1 MNKNVFVFCEQRDG
15 EIQKVAFELVGK
27 ARELADALGQQ
38 VVAVLA
44 GSGIEGKAAS
54 LIAHG
59 ADQVIVADH
68 PMLEEYSTKPY
79 TDVVVQ
85 AIRTYS
91 PEVVLFGAS
100 SIGRDLAPSVSATVH
115 TCLTADCTGL
125 AIGDVEK
132 SVTNAADRAKVEAK
146 IAELGQDVTVEDNSK
161 TMTTKDGKEISVVN
175 VKYTYHKQLR
185 MTRPAFGGNIIA
197 TIACLQHRPQMATV
211 RPGVMQALAADD
223 SRTGEIIRMEVNP
236 TNNLEVL
243 ETVKS
248 TKTSKD
254 ITEAKILVS
263 AGRGIGSAE
272 KVSMVQD
279 LADVL
284 GGDISGSRAVVDAGW
299 MEKDRQVGQTGKTVR
314 PELYVA
320 CGISG
325 AIQHAAGMEGSE
337 YIVAI
342 NKEETAPIFDIA
354 DLGIIGDVNAI
365 LPKLTEA
372 IKKYKA
378 AQALSL
384 IHI

>member
-27 ARELADALGQQ
+27 ARELADALGQE

-44 GSGIEGKAAS
+44 GSGIESKASA

-59 ADQVIVADH
+59 ADKVIVADH
-68 PMLEEYSTKPY
+68 PMLAEYSTKPY
-79 TDVVVQ
+79 TEVMEKVIKDY
-85 AIRTYS
+85 A

-115 TCLTADCTGL
+115 TGLTADCTGL

-132 SVTNAADRAKVEAK
+132 TATNAADKAKIEAK
-146 IAELGQDVTVEDNSK
+146 IAELGQDVTVEDSSK
-161 TMTTKDGKEISVVN
+161 TMTTKDGKEINVVN
-175 VKYTYHKQLR
+175 VKYIYHKQLR

-211 RPGVMQALAADD
+211 RPGVMQALAADP
-223 SRTGEIIRMEVNP
+223 SRTGEVIKLDITP
-236 TNNLEVL
+236 TNNVEVL

-248 TKTSKD
+248 TKVSKD

-279 LADVL
+279 LADAL
-284 GGDISGSRAVVDAGW
+284 GGDISCSRAVIDAGW

-314 PELYVA
+314 PDLYVA

-337 YIVAI
+337 YIIAI
-342 NKEETAPIFDIA
+342 NKEESAPIFDIA

-378 AQALSL
+378 EQASK
-384 IHI
+384 

>member
-27 ARELADALGQQ
+27 ARELADALGQE

-44 GSGIEGKAAS
+44 GSGIESKAQE

-59 ADQVIVADH
+59 ADKVIVADH
-68 PMLEEYSTKPY
+68 PMLAEYSTKPY
-79 TDVVVQ
+79 TDVMAKVV
-85 AIRTYS
+85 AEYA

-115 TCLTADCTGL
+115 TGLTADCTGL

-132 SVTNAADRAKVEAK
+132 TATNAADKAKIEAK
-146 IAELGQDVTVEDNSK
+146 IAELGQDVTVEDNSR
-161 TMTTKDGKEISVVN
+161 TVTGKDGQEIAIVN
-175 VKYTYHKQLR
+175 VKYTYHNQLR

-197 TIACLQHRPQMATV
+197 TIACVQHRPQMATV
-211 RPGVMQALAADD
+211 RPGVMQALAADAA
-223 SRTGEIIRMEVNP
+223 RTGEVIKLEVNP
-236 TNNLEVL
+236 TNNVEVL

-248 TKTSKD
+248 TKASKD
-254 ITEAKILVS
+254 ITESKILVS

-272 KVSMVQD
+272 KVAMVQD
-279 LADVL
+279 LADAL
-284 GGDISGSRAVVDAGW
+284 GGDISCSRAVVDAGW

-325 AIQHAAGMEGSE
+325 AIQHAAGMEGSD
-337 YIVAI
+337 YIIAI
-342 NKEETAPIFDIA
+342 NKEESAAIFDIA
-354 DLGIIGDVNAI
+354 DLGIIGDINAI

-378 AQALSL
+378 EQAGK
-384 IHI
+384 

>member
-27 ARELADALGQQ
+27 ARELADALGQE

-44 GSGIEGKAAS
+44 GSNIEAKAAE

-59 ADQVIVADH
+59 ADKVIVADD
-68 PMLEEYSTKPY
+68 PMLAEYSTKPY
-79 TDVVVQ
+79 TEVMEKVIADY
-85 AIRTYS
+85 A

-115 TCLTADCTGL
+115 TGLTADCTSL
-125 AIGDVEK
+125 AIGDVDK
-132 SVTNAADRAKVEAK
+132 TVTNAADKAKVEAK
-146 IAELGQDVTVEDNSK
+146 IAELGQDVTVTDNSRTVK
-161 TMTTKDGKEISVVN
+161 GKDGQDIAIVN
-175 VKYTYHKQLR
+175 VKYVYHKQLR

-211 RPGVMQALAADD
+211 RPGVMQALAADA
-223 SRTGEIIRMEVNP
+223 SRKGEVIKLDIKP
-236 TNNLEVL
+236 TNNVEVL

-279 LADVL
+279 LADAL
-284 GGDISGSRAVVDAGW
+284 GGDIACSRAVIDAGW
-299 MEKDRQVGQTGKTVR
+299 MDKDRQVGQTGKTVR
-314 PELYVA
+314 PDLYVA

-325 AIQHAAGMEGSE
+325 AIQHAAGMEGSD
-337 YIVAI
+337 YIIAI

-378 AQALSL
+378 DQAAK
-384 IHI
+384 

>member
-27 ARELADALGQQ
+27 ARELADALGQE
-38 VVAVLA
+38 VVGVLA
-44 GSGIEGKAAS
+44 GSNIEGKAAE

-59 ADQVIVADH
+59 ADKVIIADD
-68 PMLEEYSTKPY
+68 PILAEYSTKPY
-79 TDVVVQ
+79 TQVLEKVIADY
-85 AIRTYS
+85 A

-115 TCLTADCTGL
+115 TGLTADCTSL

-132 SVTNAADRAKVEAK
+132 TVTNAVDKAKVEAK
-146 IAELGQDVTVEDNSK
+146 IAELGQDVAVTDNSRTVK
-161 TMTTKDGKEISVVN
+161 GKDGQEIAIVN
-175 VKYTYHKQLR
+175 VKYVYHKQLR

-211 RPGVMQALAADD
+211 RPGVMQALAADA
-223 SRTGEIIRMEVNP
+223 SRTGEVIKMDIKP
-236 TNNLEVL
+236 TNNVEVL

-248 TKTSKD
+248 SKTSKD

-279 LADVL
+279 LADAL
-284 GGDISGSRAVVDAGW
+284 DGDIACSRAVIDAGW
-299 MEKDRQVGQTGKTVR
+299 MDKDRQVGQTGKTVR
-314 PELYVA
+314 PDLYVA

-325 AIQHAAGMEGSE
+325 AIQHAAGMEGSD
-337 YIVAI
+337 YIIAI

-378 AQALSL
+378 EQAAK
-384 IHI
+384 

>member
-27 ARELADALGQQ
+27 ARELADALGQE

-44 GSGIEGKAAS
+44 GSGIESKASA

-59 ADQVIVADH
+59 ADKVVVADH
-68 PMLEEYSTKPY
+68 PMLAEYSTKPY
-79 TDVVVQ
+79 TDVMDQV
-85 AIRTYS
+85 IKTYA

-115 TCLTADCTGL
+115 TGLTADCTGL

-132 SVTNAADRAKVEAK
+132 TATNAVDKAKIEAK
-146 IAELGQDVTVEDNSK
+146 IAELGQDVTVEDSSK
-161 TMTTKDGKEISVVN
+161 TMTTKDGKEINVVN
-175 VKYTYHKQLR
+175 VKYIYHKQLR

-211 RPGVMQALAADD
+211 RPGVMQALAADE
-223 SRTGEIIRMEVNP
+223 SRTGEVIKLEVNP
-236 TNNLEVL
+236 TNNVEVL

-248 TKTSKD
+248 TKASKD

-299 MEKDRQVGQTGKTVR
+299 MDKDRQVGQTGKTVR
-314 PELYVA
+314 PDLYVA

-337 YIVAI
+337 YIIAI

-378 AQALSL
+378 EQAGK
-384 IHI
+384 

>member
-115 TCLTADCTGL
+115 TGLTADCTGL

-254 ITEAKILVS
+254 ITEAKVLVS

-378 AQALSL
+378 AQAGK
-384 IHI
+384 

>member
-27 ARELADALGQQ
+27 ARELADALGQE

-44 GSGIEGKAAS
+44 GSNIESKASA

-59 ADQVIVADH
+59 ADKVIVADH
-68 PMLEEYSTKPY
+68 PMLAEYSTKPY
-79 TDVVVQ
+79 TDVMDQV
-85 AIRTYS
+85 IKTYA

-115 TCLTADCTGL
+115 TGLTADCTGL

-132 SVTNAADRAKVEAK
+132 SATNAADKAKIEAK
-146 IAELGQDVTVEDNSK
+146 IAELGQDVTVEDSSK
-161 TMTTKDGKEISVVN
+161 TMTTKDGKEINVVN
-175 VKYTYHKQLR
+175 VKYIYHKQLR

-211 RPGVMQALAADD
+211 RPGVMQALAADP
-223 SRTGEIIRMEVNP
+223 SRTGEVIKLDITP
-236 TNNLEVL
+236 TNNVEVL

-248 TKTSKD
+248 TKVSKD

-279 LADVL
+279 LADAL
-284 GGDISGSRAVVDAGW
+284 GGDISCSRAVIDAGW

-314 PELYVA
+314 PDLYVA

-337 YIVAI
+337 YIIAI

-378 AQALSL
+378 EQASK
-384 IHI
+384 

>member
-27 ARELADALGQQ
+27 ARELADTLGQQ

-44 GSGIEGKAAS
+44 GSGIEDKAGS

-59 ADQVIVADH
+59 ADQVLVADH
-68 PMLEEYSTKPY
+68 PMLAEYSTKPY
-79 TDVVVQ
+79 TDVMVQ
-85 AIRTYS
+85 AIREYA

-115 TCLTADCTGL
+115 TGLTADCTGL

-161 TMTTKDGKEISVVN
+161 TVTGKDGKEISVIN

-211 RPGVMQALAADD
+211 RPGVMQALAADP
-223 SRTGEIIRMEVNP
+223 SRTGEVIRMAVNP

-248 TKTSKD
+248 AKASKD
-254 ITEAKILVS
+254 ITEAKILAS

-279 LADVL
+279 LADAL

-299 MEKDRQVGQTGKTVR
+299 MDKDRQVGQTGKTVR
-314 PELYVA
+314 PDLYVA

-325 AIQHAAGMEGSE
+325 AIQHVAGMEGSD
-337 YIVAI
+337 YIIAI
-342 NKEETAPIFDIA
+342 NKEETAPIFDVA

-378 AQALSL
+378 EQAGK
-384 IHI
+384 

>member
-44 GSGIEGKAAS
+44 GSGIEGKSAS

-115 TCLTADCTGL
+115 TGLTADCTGL

-378 AQALSL
+378 AQAGK
-384 IHI
+384 

>member
-15 EIQKVAFELVGK
+15 EIQKVALELVGK

-115 TCLTADCTGL
+115 TGLTADCTGL

-378 AQALSL
+378 AQAGKYLSA
-384 IHI
+384 

>member
-27 ARELADALGQQ
+27 ARELADALGQE

-44 GSGIEGKAAS
+44 GSGIESKASA

-59 ADQVIVADH
+59 ADKVIVADH
-68 PMLEEYSTKPY
+68 PMLAEYSTKPY
-79 TDVVVQ
+79 TDVMDQV
-85 AIRTYS
+85 IKTYA

-115 TCLTADCTGL
+115 TGLTADCTGL

-132 SVTNAADRAKVEAK
+132 TATNAVDKAKIEAK
-146 IAELGQDVTVEDNSK
+146 IAELGQDVTVEDSSK
-161 TMTTKDGKEISVVN
+161 TMTTKDGKEINVVN
-175 VKYTYHKQLR
+175 VKYIYHKQLR

-211 RPGVMQALAADD
+211 RPGVMQALAADE
-223 SRTGEIIRMEVNP
+223 SRTGEVIKLEVNP
-236 TNNLEVL
+236 TNNVEVL

-248 TKTSKD
+248 TKASKD

-299 MEKDRQVGQTGKTVR
+299 MDKDRQVGQTGKTVR
-314 PELYVA
+314 PDLYVA

-337 YIVAI
+337 YIIAI

-378 AQALSL
+378 EQAGK
-384 IHI
+384 

>member
-44 GSGIEGKAAS
+44 GSGIKGKAAS

-115 TCLTADCTGL
+115 TGLTADCTGL

-279 LADVL
+279 LADAL

-378 AQALSL
+378 AQAGK
-384 IHI
+384 

>member
-27 ARELADALGQQ
+27 ARELADALGQE
-38 VVAVLA
+38 VVGVLA
-44 GSGIEGKAAS
+44 GSNIEGKAAE

-59 ADQVIVADH
+59 ADKVIIADD
-68 PMLEEYSTKPY
+68 PILAEYSTKPY
-79 TDVVVQ
+79 TQVLEKVIADY
-85 AIRTYS
+85 A

-115 TCLTADCTGL
+115 TGLTADCTSL

-132 SVTNAADRAKVEAK
+132 TVTNAVDKAKVEAK
-146 IAELGQDVTVEDNSK
+146 IAELGQDVAVTDNSRTVK
-161 TMTTKDGKEISVVN
+161 GKDGQEIAIVN
-175 VKYTYHKQLR
+175 VKYVYHKQLR

-211 RPGVMQALAADD
+211 RPGVMQALAADA
-223 SRTGEIIRMEVNP
+223 SRTGEVIKLDIKP
-236 TNNLEVL
+236 TNNVDVL

-248 TKTSKD
+248 SKTSKD

-279 LADVL
+279 LADAL
-284 GGDISGSRAVVDAGW
+284 DGDIACSRAVIDAGW
-299 MEKDRQVGQTGKTVR
+299 MDKDRQVGQTGKTVR
-314 PELYVA
+314 PDLYVA

-325 AIQHAAGMEGSE
+325 AIQHAAGMEGSD
-337 YIVAI
+337 YIIAI

-378 AQALSL
+378 EQAAK
-384 IHI
+384 

>member
-27 ARELADALGQQ
+27 ARELADTLGQQ

-44 GSGIEGKAAS
+44 GSGIEDKAGS

-59 ADQVIVADH
+59 ADQVLVADH
-68 PMLEEYSTKPY
+68 PMLAEYSTKPY
-79 TDVVVQ
+79 TDVMVQ
-85 AIRTYS
+85 AIREYA

-115 TCLTADCTGL
+115 TGLTADCTGL

-161 TMTTKDGKEISVVN
+161 TVTGKDGKEISVVN

-211 RPGVMQALAADD
+211 RPGVMQALAADP
-223 SRTGEIIRMEVNP
+223 SRTGEVIRMAVNP

-248 TKTSKD
+248 AKASKD
-254 ITEAKILVS
+254 ITEAKILAS

-279 LADVL
+279 LADAL

-299 MEKDRQVGQTGKTVR
+299 MDKDRQVGQTGKTVR
-314 PELYVA
+314 PDLYVA

-325 AIQHAAGMEGSE
+325 AIQHVAGMEGSD
-337 YIVAI
+337 YIIAI
-342 NKEETAPIFDIA
+342 NKEETAPIFDVA

-378 AQALSL
+378 EQAGK
-384 IHI
+384 

>member
-27 ARELADALGQQ
+27 ARELADALGQE

-44 GSGIEGKAAS
+44 GSGIEAKAAS

-59 ADQVIVADH
+59 ADKVIVADD
-68 PMLEEYSTKPY
+68 PMLAEYSTKPY
-79 TDVVVQ
+79 TQVMDKVIHDY
-85 AIRTYS
+85 A

-115 TCLTADCTGL
+115 TGLTADCTGL

-132 SVTNAADRAKVEAK
+132 SATNAADKAKIEAK

-161 TMTTKDGKEISVVN
+161 TMTTKDGKEIQVVN

-223 SRTGEIIRMEVNP
+223 SRTGEVIRLSVELS
-236 TNNLEVL
+236 NNVEVL

-248 TKTSKD
+248 TKASKD

-279 LADVL
+279 LADAL
-284 GGDISGSRAVVDAGW
+284 GGDISCSRAVIDAGW

-314 PELYVA
+314 PDLYVA

-337 YIVAI
+337 YIIAI

-372 IKKYKA
+372 IRKYKA
-378 AQALSL
+378 EQAGK
-384 IHI
+384 

>member
-1 MNKNVFVFCEQRDG
+1 MD
-15 EIQKVAFELVGK
+15 KVIHDYA
-27 ARELADALGQQ
+27 
-38 VVAVLA
+38 
-44 GSGIEGKAAS
+44 
-54 LIAHG
+54 
-59 ADQVIVADH
+59 
-68 PMLEEYSTKPY
+68 
-79 TDVVVQ
+79 
-85 AIRTYS
+85 

-115 TCLTADCTGL
+115 TGLTADCTGL

-132 SVTNAADRAKVEAK
+132 SATNAADKAKIEAK

-161 TMTTKDGKEISVVN
+161 TMTTKDGKEIQVVN

-197 TIACLQHRPQMATV
+197 TIACLQHRPQMSTV

-223 SRTGEIIRMEVNP
+223 SRTGEVIRLSVELS
-236 TNNLEVL
+236 NNVEVL

-248 TKTSKD
+248 TKASKD

-279 LADVL
+279 LADAL
-284 GGDISGSRAVVDAGW
+284 GGDISCSRAVIDAGW

-314 PELYVA
+314 PDLYVA

-337 YIVAI
+337 YIIAI

-372 IKKYKA
+372 IRKYKA
-378 AQALSL
+378 EQAGK
-384 IHI
+384 

>member
-115 TCLTADCTGL
+115 TGLTADCTGL

-279 LADVL
+279 LADAL

-378 AQALSL
+378 AQAGK
-384 IHI
+384 

>member
-115 TCLTADCTGL
+115 TGLTADCTGL

-354 DLGIIGDVNAI
+354 DLGIIGAVNAI

-378 AQALSL
+378 AQAGK
-384 IHI
+384 

>member
-115 TCLTADCTGL
+115 TGLTADCTGL

-243 ETVKS
+243 EAVKS

-279 LADVL
+279 LADAL

-378 AQALSL
+378 AQAGK
-384 IHI
+384 

>member
-27 ARELADALGQQ
+27 ARELADALGQE

-44 GSGIEGKAAS
+44 GSNIESKASA

-59 ADQVIVADH
+59 ADKVIVADH
-68 PMLEEYSTKPY
+68 PMLAEYSTKPY
-79 TDVVVQ
+79 TEVMEKVIKDY
-85 AIRTYS
+85 A

-115 TCLTADCTGL
+115 TGLTADCTGL

-132 SVTNAADRAKVEAK
+132 SATNAADKAKIEAK
-146 IAELGQDVTVEDNSK
+146 IAELGQDVTVEDSSR
-161 TMTTKDGKEISVVN
+161 TMTTKDGKEINVVN
-175 VKYTYHKQLR
+175 VKYIYHKQLR

-211 RPGVMQALAADD
+211 RPGVMQALAADP
-223 SRTGEIIRMEVNP
+223 SRTGEVIKLDITP
-236 TNNLEVL
+236 TNNVEVL

-248 TKTSKD
+248 TKVSKD

-279 LADVL
+279 LADAL
-284 GGDISGSRAVVDAGW
+284 GGDISCSRAVIDAGW

-314 PELYVA
+314 PDLYVA

-337 YIVAI
+337 YIIAI

-378 AQALSL
+378 EQASK
-384 IHI
+384 

>member
-115 TCLTADCTGL
+115 TGLTADCTGL

-320 CGISG
+320 CGITG

-378 AQALSL
+378 AQAGK
-384 IHI
+384 

>member
-115 TCLTADCTGL
+115 TGLTADCTGL

-223 SRTGEIIRMEVNP
+223 SRSGEIIRMEVNP

-279 LADVL
+279 LADAL

-299 MEKDRQVGQTGKTVR
+299 MEKDRQVGQTGKTVA
-314 PELYVA
+314 PKLYIAV
-320 CGISG
+320 GISG
-325 AIQHAAGMEGSE
+325 AIQHLAGMSGSDTV
-337 YIVAI
+337 VAI
-342 NKEETAPIFDIA
+342 NKDPDAPIFDVA
-354 DLGIIGDVNAI
+354 DYAVVGDLYEVVPALI
-365 LPKLTEA
+365 EA
-372 IKKYKA
+372 IRAKKA
-378 AQALSL
+378 
-384 IHI
+384 

>member
-115 TCLTADCTGL
+115 TGLTADCTGL

-279 LADVL
+279 RADAL

-378 AQALSL
+378 AQAGK
-384 IHI
+384 